1 MWSADVKA
9 LLSFKKCIFQP
20 KFEKKV
26 DYIQR
31 CIDVVTYQE
40 QKRSIN
46 INYHRKS
53 FQMAVI
59 SWKK

>member
-31 CIDVVTYQE
+31 CIDVVTYQD
-40 QKRSIN
+40 QKGQLTLIN
-46 INYHRKS
+46 IKNHFK
-53 FQMAVI
+53 
-59 SWKK
+59 